1 MWHLLGPFVRWPL
14 HSPWRLL
21 GVVGAGIV
29 AIVLLGAVNDRGAAP
44 TTDSHETPASNAA
57 QVGRDV
63 TAPHSTDTPP
73 STPSRTEQPGV
84 SAGGTDA
91 WSDNPADHDPLVAA
105 EEAAAQFIAAW
116 ARPDLDA
123 PTWQAGLVPLTT
135 PQLLQA
141 LAETEPSNV
150 PAVTVAGQPVRVAAN
165 AEAGVFDVPTTGEF
179 VRVFVQLVDGKW
191 LATDVQPTT

>member
-21 GVVGAGIV
+21 GVVAAGIV
-29 AIVLLGAVNDRGAAP
+29 AIVLLGAINDRGAAP
-44 TTDSHETPASNAA
+44 TTEPHETPASNAA
-57 QVGRDV
+57 QAGRDL
-63 TAPHSTDTPP
+63 PLSHSSATPP
-73 STPSRTEQPGV
+73 PTSSRTGQPGIG
-84 SAGGTDA
+84 AGGTDA
-91 WSDNPADHDPLVAA
+91 WSDDPAKHDPLVAA

-123 PTWQAGLVPLTT
+123 PTWQAGLAPLTT
-135 PQLLQA
+135 SQFLQA
-141 LAETEPSNV
+141 LTDTDPSNV

-165 AEAGVFDVPTTGEF
+165 AEGGVFDVPTTGEF
-179 VRVFVQLVDGKW
+179 VRVFVQLVDGVW

>member
-21 GVVGAGIV
+21 GVVAAGIV
-29 AIVLLGAVNDRGAAP
+29 AIVLLGAINDRGATSTTAP
-44 TTDSHETPASNAA
+44 RETPASNAA

-63 TAPHSTDTPP
+63 RSSHSAATPP
-73 STPSRTEQPGV
+73 PASSRTERAGV
-84 SAGGTDA
+84 SAGETDA
-91 WSDNPADHDPLVAA
+91 WSDNPANHDPLVAA

-123 PTWQAGLVPLTT
+123 PTWQAGLAPLAT
-135 PQLLQA
+135 PQFLQA
-141 LAETEPSNV
+141 LTDTDPSNV

-165 AEAGVFDVPTTGEF
+165 SEAGVFDVPTTGEF
-179 VRVFVQLVDGKW
+179 VRIFVQLVDGTW